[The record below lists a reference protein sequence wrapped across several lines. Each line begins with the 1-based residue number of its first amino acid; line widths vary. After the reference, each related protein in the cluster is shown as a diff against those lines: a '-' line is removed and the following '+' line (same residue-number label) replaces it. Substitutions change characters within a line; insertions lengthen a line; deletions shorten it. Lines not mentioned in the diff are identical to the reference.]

1 MMRVLVRWSYGMI
14 TIMALLLSGCSKEAA
29 VGPCTHTSGSEKR
42 GDGGGLTDPSA
53 TSGGESTDP
62 SAPEGD
68 IEGDNG
74 GISDD
79 GNDESDNERSKKKPL
94 PSN

>member
-1 MMRVLVRWSYGMI
+1 MTRVLVRWSYGMI

-42 GDGGGLTDPSA
+42 GDGGGLTDPTA

-62 SAPEGD
+62 NAP
-68 IEGDNG
+68 EGDNG